1 MSFGTARGGGTL
13 IATPDGVSGAVRRT
27 DMELAGFCNYNN
39 SCYLNDSLQGSNTQV
54 RSYVSEERVASFC
67 TVTAL
72 RSGCTFLTVTLVILP
87 VATTYSNAI

>member
-1 MSFGTARGGGTL
+1 MSFGTARGAGTL
-13 IATPDGVSGAVRRT
+13 IAIPDGVSGAVRRT

-39 SCYLNDSLQGSNTQV
+39 SYLNNSLQGSNTQV
-54 RSYVSEERVASFC
+54 VSYVSEEHVVSFC

-72 RSGCTFLTVTLVILP
+72 RSGSTFLTVTLVILP